1 MVMID
6 KDIEARVR
14 DWTGETD
21 EAAGSLTR
29 GFCASSQGIFAG
41 LARCLMGNLD
51 VEKYFGNVEKYK
63 MGEPA
68 DRGESK
74 KTAKNGSSDS
84 SSAEIVDKKEAL
96 AKLKEEM
103 GDDFPEGFSADDIPE
118 DIAKGLLTDGQL
130 SKKVQK
136 FMERLA
142 KRNEDSEDKKE
153 AKQEDKDDKKIAGE
167 VDADKLAVSSTPVDT
182 SVSSS
187 EAASAKN

>member
-14 DWTGETD
+14 NWTGETD

-68 DRGESK
+68 EESGKNK
-74 KTAKNGSSDS
+74 KAAGNESSGS
-84 SSAEIVDKKEAL
+84 SSAKAVDKKEAL
-96 AKLKEEM
+96 EKLKEEM
-103 GDDFPEGFSADDIPE
+103 GDKFPENLTADDLPE
-118 DIAKGLLTDGQL
+118 DIAEELLADGKISEKL
-130 SKKVQK
+130 QK
-136 FMERLA
+136 FIDRLGERS
-142 KRNEDSEDKKE
+142 EPPEDKEEEE
-153 AKQEDKDDKKIAGE
+153 AKKKRWE
-167 VDADKLAVSSTPVDT
+167 RRESS
-182 SVSSS
+182 
-187 EAASAKN
+187 